1 MYSGTTAMKFK
12 ISGRRRTN
20 FNQAEFIIDYFDK
33 NSSNILNLKQSNGK
47 ISINFVKNMSDL
59 LDKYALFKK
68 SMNVS

>member
-12 ISGRRRTN
+12 IFGRSRTN
-20 FNQAEFIIDYFDK
+20 FNQAEFIIDCFDK

-47 ISINFVKNMSDL
+47 ISVNFVKNMSDL